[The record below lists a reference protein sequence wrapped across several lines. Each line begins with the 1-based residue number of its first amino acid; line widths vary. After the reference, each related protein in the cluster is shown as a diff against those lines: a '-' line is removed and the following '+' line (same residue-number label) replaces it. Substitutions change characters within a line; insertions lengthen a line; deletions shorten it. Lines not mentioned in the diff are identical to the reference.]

1 MVLVNSSA
9 LLMRLHTAPHLFLL
23 VKEKNYANWN
33 SWADVAQAKGMCI
46 VWLIHINLEMLKTLV
61 P

>member
-1 MVLVNSSA
+1 MVLVNLSA
-9 LLMRLHTAPHLFLL
+9 LLMRLRTAPHILFL

-33 SWADVAQAKGMCI
+33 NWADVAQAKGMCI
-46 VWLIHINLEMLKTLV
+46 VWLININLEILKALV